1 MLDVL
6 EPDAPG
12 MHMTDTV
19 DFVVVLSGEA
29 VLELDDGAEVTVRA
43 GDCIVQNGTRHRWHN
58 RTKTP
63 CVTAVALVGAART
76 V

>member
-43 GDCIVQNGTRHRWHN
+43 GDCIVQNGTRHR
-58 RTKTP
+58 
-63 CVTAVALVGAART
+63 
-76 V
+76 